1 MEEKQKNNQ
10 KQEFKGNLG
19 FVWLIG
25 LLVILLGCVTIYTL
39 KITADNKELKQAPVA
54 KQSQTTVTAQE
65 PKAENTNK
73 TTVMTSQDKY
83 NIWVQNAVKEIGK
96 AKENAFFQSVKIS
109 NNKTCE
115 VGLTPKGIL
124 YFTLENQGSREFD
137 KDVVS
142 FEICD
147 VGNGGY
153 KAAYYIKKDGTVYYV
168 VLDEYQKED
177 GEIKP
182 TQVKNAKNI
191 VSIINNTYTDE
202 PSWSAEVWLI
212 DIDGNVYKQ

>member
-168 VLDEYQKED
+168 VLDEYKKED